1 MRRFK
6 CGRGR
11 WFLLGVVMRAL
22 RGLSLWSYPLDR
34 TRSGFRLTPAPE
46 KAAGGVRA
54 SRESTLVGARFSGAG
69 LRRHL
74 AAAPVV
80 GARFTLARRVALGLL
95 TVALATLALVAP
107 ADAYLYWSAYSP
119 TGQGTPAIGR
129 ADLDGSNP
137 NQTFITGADW
147 GVSGPFGLAVDLA
160 PEQGT
165 SKYVYWT
172 ILSVDGTIGRAP
184 LGGTGPNQTFIT
196 TAGNSPFDL
205 AVGGGF
211 IYWSLIPQT
220 NPQVPG
226 SIARASSLH
235 GEAPNPNFIS
245 PLNTPGAIAIDDTYI
260 YWTDAV
266 VEQPTNVFATIGR
279 ARLDGTSSP
288 DLTWLK
294 DDTANEYWS
303 GVAVD
308 GQYVYWSNSDAGLIG
323 RANLNG
329 SGPPT
334 AVTENYI
341 SGATRPS
348 AVAVDAAHIYWANF
362 PPPPQS
368 GSIGSANLNG
378 SNVQQKLIAVSG
390 DLVVPPGGLAVD
402 AGPFA
407 CAGEAA
413 TIAGTGRSDTLPG
426 TNGEDVIAAR
436 GGDDTVSAG
445 GGDDLVCGAR
455 GADVMRGGRGDDR
468 LRGGTGNDV
477 THGGASDDRLVGGA
491 GRDLL
496 RGASGADRLV
506 SRERRAA
513 GQARVSDR
521 VDCGPGS
528 PDLAVADRR
537 DHVKRCERV
546 RLGRALTRDR
556 RPQPCP
562 AAEAWARITQSFT
575 EPLAGAQGV
584 AAADRLCAAR
594 SS

>member
-1 MRRFK
+1 
-6 CGRGR
+6 
-11 WFLLGVVMRAL
+11 MRA
-22 RGLSLWSYPLDR
+22 RPD
-34 TRSGFRLTPAPE
+34 
-46 KAAGGVRA
+46 
-54 SRESTLVGARFSGAG
+54 GAG
-69 LRRHL
+69 SHRFLGGTH
-74 AAAPVV
+74 AARTPN
-80 GARFTLARRVALGLL
+80 LARRAAL
-95 TVALATLALVAP
+95 ALATLAVATLALAAR
-107 ADAYLYWSAYSP
+107 ADAYVYWAAYSP
-119 TGQGTPAIGR
+119 VGLGTPAIGR
-129 ADLDGSNP
+129 ANLDGSNP
-137 NQTFITGADW
+137 NQTFITDPTGAHW
-147 GVSGPFGLAVDLA
+147 GSAGPYGLAVQLA
-160 PEQGT
+160 PDIEGN
-165 SKYVYWT
+165 KYVFWT
-172 ILSVDGTIGRAP
+172 VLFEPGSTVSGAIGRASVDGTGFP
-184 LGGTGPNQTFIT
+184 QTFIT
-196 TAGNSPFDL
+196 TAGNSPLDL

-211 IYWSLIPQT
+211 IYWSLPPQN
-220 NPQVPG
+220 NPAVPG
-226 SIARASSLH
+226 SIARAFSLH

-245 PLNTPGAIAIDDTYI
+245 PLNQPGAIAIDDTYI
-260 YWTDAV
+260 YWTDTV
-266 VEQPTNVFATIGR
+266 VEQPSNVFATIGR

-288 DLTWLK
+288 DQTWLK

-378 SNVQQKLIAVSG
+378 SNVQQNLIPLSG
-390 DLVVPPGGLAVD
+390 DITVTGLAVD

-407 CAGEAA
+407 CAGKAA
-413 TIAGTGRSDTLPG
+413 TIAGTGRSDILRG
-426 TNGEDVIAAR
+426 TDGDDVIAAR
-436 GGDDTVSAG
+436 GGDDTVSAR

-455 GADVMRGGRGDDR
+455 GADVIRGGRGDDRLRGGRGDDR

-521 VDCGPGS
+521 VDCGPGR

-546 RLGRALTRDR
+546 RLGRDLT

>member
-1 MRRFK
+1 MRARPD
-6 CGRGR
+6 GAGSHR
-11 WFLLGVVMRAL
+11 LLGGTHAA
-22 RGLSLWSYPLDR
+22 R
-34 TRSGFRLTPAPE
+34 TPN
-46 KAAGGVRA
+46 
-54 SRESTLVGARFSGAG
+54 
-69 LRRHL
+69 
-74 AAAPVV
+74 
-80 GARFTLARRVALGLL
+80 LARRAAL
-95 TVALATLALVAP
+95 ALATLAVATLALAAR
-107 ADAYLYWSAYSP
+107 ADAYVYWAAYSP
-119 TGQGTPAIGR
+119 VGLGTPAIGR

-147 GVSGPFGLAVDLA
+147 GDSGPFGLAVDLA

-184 LGGTGPNQTFIT
+184 LDGTGPNQTFIT
-196 TAGNSPFDL
+196 NAGNSPIDL

-266 VEQPTNVFATIGR
+266 VEQPFKVFSTIGR

-294 DDTANEYWS
+294 DDTAGENWS

-323 RANLNG
+323 RAKLNG

-348 AVAVDAAHIYWANF
+348 TVAVDAAHIYWSNF

-368 GSIGSANLNG
+368 GSIGSANLNAT
-378 SNVQQKLIAVSG
+378 NVQQNLIPLSTGITVT
-390 DLVVPPGGLAVD
+390 GLAVD

-426 TNGEDVIAAR
+426 TDGDDVIAAR
-436 GGDDTVSAG
+436 GGDDTVSAR
-445 GGDDLVCGAR
+445 GGDDLVCGAG
-455 GADVMRGGRGDDR
+455 GADVIRGGRGDDRLRGGRGDDR

-477 THGGASDDRLVGGA
+477 MHGGASDDRLVGGA

-521 VDCGPGS
+521 VDCGPGR

-546 RLGRALTRDR
+546 RLGRDLTRYR
-556 RPQPCP
+556 RPEPCP

-594 SS
+594 SG